1 MKKVF
6 FGLVY
11 KKQYLLAVSILFLYT
26 LDVKSDQQKSSL
38 SLSYK
43 SKNHYVF
50 RNLDGASLSIRKSN
64 YFQYISYQNNQ
75 FLINII
81 ESPEKIQTLFRTN
94 KDNFEYNIVHNQYK
108 KNLKSEIGFIGYKTE
123 RRFLLNDQENKCE
136 SSKKVDFVKLETA
149 LKEITSLDL
158 NQHFDFSNCK
168 DVEQDDRKEFIK
180 LFKRELQ
187 KKLDD
192 FKKCENATT
201 YNEIINQY
209 PTLYTRF
216 ANYNDLLI
224 NLVED
229 FKNGPKKIEFR
240 CDDELNE
247 LASYKIEN
255 NKKII
260 KFNPVKKDPNNRDL
274 FVVDVLINHEL
285 QHVSGQEKSACVSEN
300 LVQLLSKVCTNNNP
314 PNFVNDALKKDAAC
328 DSKSSDQATE
338 RIEGHKLQEVKDN
351 PNTVRRNLG
360 AAAMTHS
367 STNIPQTTADNL
379 SQSAQAQVGEISQIA
394 RGVASEVSAYPN
406 TDPTLAQKPPLS
418 NPVKEQVGRAMDRM
432 EGVGNSFS
440 NFINNLS
447 SNATSMAPAQASL
460 GTTGTAAG
468 VAAAAGLMQK
478 ALSTGSKN
486 TSSTNVTVLSAQG
499 VERQLGPALSNKQF
513 DLPAQA
519 GDLLINDPAI
529 LANMKAEASRAK
541 ATVDVQQ
548 DSTASGRIDTTQNQI
563 ARVNNLSRMNGMAS
577 NQINDAKVDT
587 KIDTQVSGVSSGQNQ
602 NDQTRSI
609 AAIGPATRVNV
620 QQVAIPNNNNVGMNT
635 PPVASSQVA
644 RLLTDTRM
652 NTLKGENY
660 KIITKYYGE
669 EQFANV
675 LKDRKTVVVDKD
687 NNRIVGDAVSARNCF
702 QDTGREIVKLKA
714 CPQK

>member
-26 LDVKSDQQKSSL
+26 LDVKSDQQKTSL

-43 SKNHYVF
+43 SKNHLVF
-50 RNLDGASLSIRKSN
+50 RKLDGVSLSIRKSN
-64 YFQYISYQNNQ
+64 YFQYISYQNSQ
-75 FLINII
+75 FLINIV
-81 ESPEKIQTLFRTN
+81 ESPDKIQTLFRTN

-108 KNLKSEIGFIGYKTE
+108 NNLKSEIGFIGYKAE

-149 LKEITSLDL
+149 LQEISSLDL
-158 NQHFDFSNCK
+158 NQHFDFSKCE
-168 DVEQDDRKEFIK
+168 DEQERFYVDFKSKIERKIND
-180 LFKRELQ
+180 L
-187 KKLDD
+187 
-192 FKKCENATT
+192 KKCENATT
-201 YNEIINQY
+201 YNEIINEY
-209 PTLYTRF
+209 PGLYTRF

-229 FKNGPKKIEFR
+229 FKKGPKKIEFR
-240 CDDELNE
+240 CDDTLSEV
-247 LASYKIEN
+247 ASYKIEN

-260 KFNPVKKDPNNRDL
+260 KFNPVKKDPNNIDL
-274 FVVDVLINHEL
+274 SVVDVLINHEL
-285 QHVSGQEKSACVSEN
+285 QHVSGQEKNACVSEN
-300 LVQLLSKVCTNNNP
+300 LVELLSKVCTNNNP
-314 PNFVNDALKKDAAC
+314 PNFVNNALKKDAAC

-338 RIEGHKLQEVKDN
+338 RIEDHKLQGAEDN
-351 PNTVRRNLG
+351 GKVDSKNLG
-360 AAAMTHS
+360 AAAMTQG
-367 STNIPQTTADNL
+367 STNIPQTTANTL

-406 TDPTLAQKPPLS
+406 TDPTLAQRPPLS

-432 EGVGNSFS
+432 EGVGDSFS

-529 LANMKAEASRAK
+529 LANMKAEASRVK

-548 DSTASGRIDTTQNQI
+548 DSTASGRVDTTQNQI
-563 ARVNNLSRMNGMAS
+563 ARVNNLSRTNGMAS

-609 AAIGPATRVNV
+609 AAIGQATRVNV
-620 QQVAIPNNNNVGMNT
+620 QQVAIPNNNNVGLNP

>member
-26 LDVKSDQQKSSL
+26 LDVKSDQQKSSF

-75 FLINII
+75 FLINIV
-81 ESPEKIQTLFRTN
+81 ESPDKIQTLFRTN
-94 KDNFEYNIVHNQYK
+94 KDNFEYNVVYNQYK
-108 KNLKSEIGFIGYKTE
+108 KNLNSEIGFIGYKNE

-149 LKEITSLDL
+149 LQEISSLDL
-158 NQHFDFSNCK
+158 NQHFDFSKCEG
-168 DVEQDDRKEFIK
+168 EQERFYVDFKSKIERKIN
-180 LFKRELQ
+180 
-187 KKLDD
+187 D

-209 PTLYTRF
+209 PGLYTRF

-229 FKNGPKKIEFR
+229 FKKGPKKIEFR

-285 QHVSGQEKSACVSEN
+285 QHVSGQEKNACISEN
-300 LVQLLSKVCTNNNP
+300 LVEFLSNICKENNP
-314 PNFVNDALKKDAAC
+314 PNFANDALKKDSAC
-328 DSKSSDQATE
+328 STGSKENNLATHPE
-338 RIEGHKLQEVKDN
+338 SK
-351 PNTVRRNLG
+351 NLG
-360 AAAMTHS
+360 AAAMTQG
-367 STNIPQTTADNL
+367 STNIPQTTANTL
-379 SQSAQAQVGEISQIA
+379 SESAQAQVGEISQIA

-529 LANMKAEASRAK
+529 LANMKAEASRVR

-548 DSTASGRIDTTQNQI
+548 DSTASGRVDTTQNQI
-563 ARVNNLSRMNGMAS
+563 ARVNNLSRTNGMAS

-609 AAIGPATRVNV
+609 AAIGNV

>member
-1 MKKVF
+1 MMEKVF

-11 KKQYLLAVSILFLYT
+11 KKQYLLAVLILFLYT

-43 SKNHYVF
+43 SKDHFVF

-81 ESPEKIQTLFRTN
+81 ESPEKIQTVFRAN
-94 KDNFEYNIVHNQYK
+94 KDNFEYNVVHNQYK
-108 KNLKSEIGFIGYKTE
+108 KNLNSEIGFIGYKNE

-149 LKEITSLDL
+149 LQEISSLDL
-158 NQHFDFSNCK
+158 NQHFDFSNCEG
-168 DVEQDDRKEFIK
+168 EQERFYVDFKSKIERKIN
-180 LFKRELQ
+180 
-187 KKLDD
+187 D

-201 YNEIINQY
+201 YNEIINQN
-209 PTLYTRF
+209 PGLYTRF

-229 FKNGPKKIEFR
+229 FKKGPKKIEFK

-247 LASYKIEN
+247 VASYKIEN

-274 FVVDVLINHEL
+274 SVVDVLINHEL
-285 QHVSGQEKSACVSEN
+285 QHVSGQEKNACISEN
-300 LVQLLSKVCTNNNP
+300 LVELLSNICTQNNQ

-328 DSKSSDQATE
+328 GNGSKENSLAINDKE
-338 RIEGHKLQEVKDN
+338 VRILAEQITA
-351 PNTVRRNLG
+351 P
-360 AAAMTHS
+360 S
-367 STNIPQTTADNL
+367 STNIPQTTANTL

-394 RGVASEVSAYPN
+394 RGVASEVSAYPS

-519 GDLLINDPAI
+519 RDLLINDPAI

-548 DSTASGRIDTTQNQI
+548 DSTASGRVDTTQNQI
-563 ARVNNLSRMNGMAS
+563 ARVNNLSRTNGMAS

-609 AAIGPATRVNV
+609 AAIGQATRVNV

>member
-75 FLINII
+75 FLINIV
-81 ESPEKIQTLFRTN
+81 ESPDKIQTLFRTN

-108 KNLKSEIGFIGYKTE
+108 KNLNSEIGFIGYKNE
-123 RRFLLNDQENKCE
+123 SRFLLNDQENKCE

-149 LKEITSLDL
+149 LQEISSLDL
-158 NQHFDFSNCK
+158 NQHFDFSKCENVDQ
-168 DVEQDDRKEFIK
+168 DVKGMFYEDFKSQIK
-180 LFKRELQ
+180 GKIIN
-187 KKLDD
+187 
-192 FKKCENATT
+192 FKKCENAVT
-201 YNEIINQY
+201 YNEIINHH
-209 PTLYTRF
+209 PALYMRF

-229 FKNGPKKIEFR
+229 FKKGPKKIEFR
-240 CDDELNE
+240 CDDTLSEV
-247 LASYKIEN
+247 ASYKIEN
-255 NKKII
+255 DKKTI
-260 KFNPVKKDPNNRDL
+260 L
-274 FVVDVLINHEL
+274 FKSISSVSNSDHLSMIDVLINHEL
-285 QHVSGQEKSACVSEN
+285 QHVSGQEKNACISEN
-300 LVQLLSKVCTNNNP
+300 LVEFLSNICTQNNQ
-314 PNFVNDALKKDAAC
+314 PNFVDDALKKDSAC
-328 DSKSSDQATE
+328 STGSKENNLA
-338 RIEGHKLQEVKDN
+338 
-351 PNTVRRNLG
+351 NTPKGENLG

-367 STNIPQTTADNL
+367 STNIPQTTANTL

-529 LANMKAEASRAK
+529 LANMKAEASRVK

-548 DSTASGRIDTTQNQI
+548 DSTASGRVDTTQNQI
-563 ARVNNLSRMNGMAS
+563 ARVNNLSRTNGMAS

-609 AAIGPATRVNV
+609 AAIGNV